1 MTKIN
6 RHTKVPTTHER
17 YQQYLHKK
25 DSHVRKH
32 TKHTIDT
39 KKETTEKR
47 ERMSASFQKEN
58 VLCFQG
64 KNLHSTTVQKNLKS

>member
-6 RHTKVPTTHER
+6 RHTKVPTTHEQ

-39 KKETTEKR
+39 KKETAEKR
-47 ERMSASFQKEN
+47 EQMSASFQKEN

-64 KNLHSTTVQKNLKS
+64 KNLHSTTVQRNLKS